1 MEDTELQ
8 EESVDTY
15 EALCVSLYTYRYGA
29 IGFLEL
35 LAKFEE
41 MLGLPSP
48 QTDTQKALDSP
59 E

>member
-1 MEDTELQ
+1 MLV
-8 EESVDTY
+8 SPNLLDTY
-15 EALCVSLYTYRYGA
+15 KALYVSLYTYLYGA

-48 QTDTQKALDSP
+48 QTNTQKALD
-59 E
+59 ETE